1 MTNAARQLPETF
13 AEGIS
18 SRAEAMQILE
28 VLQEMKTLTAACYQ
42 HFVPMRLE
50 SPIYDISYL
59 ANYALTAFISGN
71 AHQQAHDATTLQ
83 YLLVNL
89 HKALSVIPD
98 YVDAKVTDLSI
109 KMTHDNILE
118 HDATKTFSQVAL
130 TRLESALKKA
140 DEVGLF
146 SKLAT
151 FDPRAAKPAAT
162 APKAQPARSR

>member
-13 AEGIS
+13 AHSVS
-18 SRAEAMQILE
+18 SRAEAMKILDA
-28 VLQEMKTLTAACYQ
+28 LQEMEKLTAACYQ

-50 SPIYDISYL
+50 SPIYDISYR
-59 ANYALTAFISGN
+59 ANSALTAFIGGN

-89 HKALSVIPD
+89 HKALSEVPD
-98 YVDAKVTDLSI
+98 YVDAKVTDQSI
-109 KMTHDNILE
+109 KMTRDNILE
-118 HDATKTFSQVAL
+118 HDATKIFSQVAL
-130 TRLESALKKA
+130 IRLESALKKA